1 MSLVV
6 LNVLFVRA
14 LAEHLPASTPFT
26 PTAVNPGFCLSDL
39 RRDATLG
46 VRIQMKMM
54 DIILGRT
61 AEQGS
66 RNLLW
71 AALGPDGK
79 EGPHLR
85 YMRGAYVSCAGLLEP
100 GDNVMSKAGYELQQK
115 LWVRE
120 FSARFIRSYAH
131 IWDRMRPLM
140 SSRRSP
146 PRFGRSLTSICSRS
160 TLTGPFTEE

>member
-1 MSLVV
+1 MVITASETHMIPPVDDLATMPEVLKTLSDPEYCTPKIMEARYPLTKRKFSGTVAEVIIENMLVV

-39 RRDATLG
+39 RRDAGLG
-46 VRIQMKMM
+46 TRIQMKIM

-85 YMRGAYVSCAGLLEP
+85 YMRGAYVSCAGL
-100 GDNVMSKAGYELQQK
+100 G
-115 LWVRE
+115 
-120 FSARFIRSYAH
+120 
-131 IWDRMRPLM
+131 
-140 SSRRSP
+140 
-146 PRFGRSLTSICSRS
+146 T
-160 TLTGPFTEE
+160 T